1 MKDWEDRW
9 LGEEK
14 SRGGSYHRIDNDMV
28 ELTYRYDGKVSLK
41 KPQLLRYE
49 SPFNGKSY
57 YISSPEL
64 VEELTEIV
72 SSKREDWI
80 SEAESVISN
89 AIVEYYGISELIG
102 GIKGKIKKSYDEGY
116 RNGKL
121 DNQFEIRKA
130 LGIRSAW

>member
-14 SRGGSYHRIDNDMV
+14 TRGGSYHRMDKEMQ
-28 ELTYRYDGKVSLK
+28 ELSYRYEGLSSTKNPKLLK
-41 KPQLLRYE
+41 YDN
-49 SPFNGKSY
+49 PFNGKSY
-57 YISSPEL
+57 YITDPE
-64 VEELTEIV
+64 VIEELKEIV

-80 SEAESVISN
+80 SEAELVISN

-102 GIKGKIKKSYDEGY
+102 GIKGKINKSYDEGY